1 MEVVVANALKS
12 SLHRELAGLKS
23 TQQAFGEEIRC
34 FNSNNGVAGE
44 DFSVDDLF
52 DFSQSE
58 FQPEYEEDDEEKD
71 SLSGS
76 YSHDRSEEDTN
87 SNSSSGLGDSG
98 FVFSNELA
106 VPDDDLADLEWVS
119 HFVDDSVPELSLL
132 YPVRS
137 EGTKTQSEPEPS
149 PGFAKTPCFPFEFP
163 VKARSTKRRRART
176 FGPLLSRPS
185 SPPSSCSSVFSS
197 SLTLITVGAA
207 PNTAVA
213 HAVTE
218 PPVKKQKKRAEAQSG
233 SAGGSQIQRRCTHCQ
248 VQKTPQWRTG
258 PLGPKTLCNACGV
271 RFKSGRLFPEYRPA
285 CSPTFSCEVHSN
297 SHRKVLEMRKR
308 KEMSEPECGL
318 TQSSNCSEVLSF

>member
-12 SLHRELAGLKS
+12 SLHRELTCLKS
-23 TQQAFGEEIRC
+23 TQQAFGEEIWC

-52 DFSQSE
+52 DFSQNE

-71 SLSGS
+71 SLSCS
-76 YSHDRSEEDTN
+76 SSHDRSEEDTN
-87 SNSSSGLGDSG
+87 SNSSSLAGDSD
-98 FVFSNELA
+98 FIFSNELA

-137 EGTKTQSEPEPS
+137 GEAKTRSEPEPS
-149 PGFAKTPCFPFEFP
+149 RGFAKTPCLPFEFP
-163 VKARSTKRRRART
+163 VKARSTKRRRARM
-176 FGPLLSRPS
+176 FIPLLSRPS

-197 SLTLITVGAA
+197 TLTLIAVGTA
-207 PNTAVA
+207 PSTGFVQS
-213 HAVTE
+213 VTE
-218 PPVKKQKKRAEAQSG
+218 TPVKKQKKRAEAQAGSG
-233 SAGGSQIQRRCTHCQ
+233 SGSQIQRRCTHCL

-271 RFKSGRLFPEYRPA
+271 RYKSGRLFPEYRPA
-285 CSPTFSCEVHSN
+285 CSPTFSSNIHSN

-318 TQSSNCSEVLSF
+318 TRTQTVPSC